1 MSDRGIVDTSAVVQS
16 YRGKSGAPKFASSS
30 EALLAYA
37 GAFAEKDLDFI
48 RGAISEETLLEL
60 PMVKP
65 CRLLGVSEI
74 VSAHTEAFKTISNA
88 TFELHSPIEKGSLA
102 IAEGALKVSRAGKE
116 ETHPL
121 GIVAE
126 TNNGKLKRV
135 TLYFDARHHRL
146 WSDKTIL

>member
-1 MSDRGIVDTSAVVQS
+1 MSDRGIVDTSAVVQA
-16 YRGKSGAPKFASSS
+16 YRGKAGAPTFASPS

-37 GAFAEKDLDFI
+37 GAFAEKDLEFI
-48 RGAISEETLLEL
+48 RSAISEETLLEL

-65 CRLLGVSEI
+65 CRLLGESEI
-74 VSAHTEAFKTISNA
+74 FSAHSETFKSISSA
-88 TFELHSPIEKGSLA
+88 AFELHSPIEKGSLA
-102 IAEGALKVSRAGKE
+102 IAEGVLKVSRAGKE

-135 TLYFDARHHRL
+135 SLYFDARHYRL